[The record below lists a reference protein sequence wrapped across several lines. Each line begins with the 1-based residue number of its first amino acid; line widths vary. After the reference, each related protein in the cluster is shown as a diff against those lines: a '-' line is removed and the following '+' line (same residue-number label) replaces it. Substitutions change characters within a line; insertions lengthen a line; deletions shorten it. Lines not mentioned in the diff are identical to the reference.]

1 MKGRGCVGFRI
12 VEHTSLR
19 LWRFVPS
26 LHPQLSQLQVRYEM
40 VSRLVDPSLD
50 LTKALDGEKETLS
63 VRACVRGRGGLRARG
78 GGGGGGFSCTLPWP
92 SP

>member
-1 MKGRGCVGFRI
+1 
-12 VEHTSLR
+12 
-19 LWRFVPS
+19 
-26 LHPQLSQLQVRYEM
+26 M

-63 VRACVRGRGGLRARG
+63 VRACVCVCACVCACVRVCVRAGGGVRVWG
-78 GGGGGGFSCTLPWP
+78 GGGGGEFSCTLPWP